1 MSALAILVI
10 LSSGF
15 IFTSHYPLARLK
27 QIHST
32 GWALYL
38 HSFIWGL
45 AFSGISLVAT
55 ELLER
60 KEKTP
65 LNCGVFFMS
74 VGTLLLNHVLEN

>member
-1 MSALAILVI
+1 MSALAVLII

-45 AFSGISLVAT
+45 AFGGASFKAYSVINNNSVS
-55 ELLER
+55 
-60 KEKTP
+60 EKI
-65 LNCGVFFMS
+65 
-74 VGTLLLNHVLEN
+74 